1 MILKAMLVVLTL
13 LVRPHMPGRSKV
25 MTQTERGWVWGM
37 RLTNLAPLKNFII
50 EKPNGCQMDNI
61 GHMGEKD

>member
-1 MILKAMLVVLTL
+1 MLVVLML
-13 LVRPHMPGRSKV
+13 LVRPHMPGRSNV
-25 MTQTERGWVWGM
+25 MTQTKRGWDLGHEANKFNSIKK
-37 RLTNLAPLKNFII
+37 NLIT